1 MLTRDDWSSA
11 LATCGI
17 PSATITL
24 TQLTAASSADSWA
37 SQDIVS
43 TIFNVHCN
51 CTCCVLVDFKLMFP
65 SKAMDVILSFLPQL
79 STDAD
84 VTDGSMYGMVPT
96 IGLDNVDCTGDETAL
111 SQCSANVT
119 IDPSCTITTVVGLVC
134 RDERTFE

>member
-17 PSATITL
+17 LSATIAL

-51 CTCCVLVDFKLMFP
+51 CTCVLVDFKLMFP
-65 SKAMDVILSFLPQL
+65 SKAMDVMLSFLPQL

-96 IGLDNVDCTGDETAL
+96 IRLDNVDCTGDETAL